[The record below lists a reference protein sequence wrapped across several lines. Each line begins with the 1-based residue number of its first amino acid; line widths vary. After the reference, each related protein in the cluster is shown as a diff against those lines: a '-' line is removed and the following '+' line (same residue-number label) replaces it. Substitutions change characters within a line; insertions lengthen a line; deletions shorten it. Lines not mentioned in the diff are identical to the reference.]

1 DYDENKRSSF
11 RSFAELCITR
21 QIITSIKSATRLK
34 HSPLNTYISFYKPVN
49 EDESERVLLD
59 TIISTEAEDPQELV
73 MLREKHRTLQL
84 QLMKTLTRLEWGVLQ
99 LYLEGCSYEDIAIKL
114 NRHEKSIDNALQRV
128 KRKVEQLLHG
138 KEDIYSGYNS

>member
-1 DYDENKRSSF
+1 QEGLIGLYKAICDYDENKRSSF

-99 LYLEGCSYEDIAIKL
+99 L
-114 NRHEKSIDNALQRV
+114 
-128 KRKVEQLLHG
+128 
-138 KEDIYSGYNS
+138 